1 MKDIHKMKGYNMWIL
16 SAVSSWQF
24 FVYAKPR
31 FMLTRTHW
39 KIEKWDRMAQGFSIG
54 LKMQCRIIS
63 TTVDWYFKW
72 ILIFLLCK
80 EFFHSTHITGDSVAA
95 YLQFLDVAVP
105 KCSRSFPETFSE
117 FFEILLSFSQN
128 FYYPESHNTSQRR
141 FLKTYDRRN
150 RLFYFF

>member
-1 MKDIHKMKGYNMWIL
+1 MYIKWKNTICGFYQQFQVGNL
-16 SAVSSWQF
+16 SSLLN
-24 FVYAKPR
+24 PR

-39 KIEKWDRMAQGFSIG
+39 KIEKWDRMVQGFSIG
-54 LKMQCRIIS
+54 LKMQCGIIS

-72 ILIFLLCK
+72 IIISLLCK
-80 EFFHSTHITGDSVAA
+80 EFFHSTHIPGDSVVV
-95 YLQFLDVAVP
+95 YLQFLEVAVP
-105 KCSRSFPETFSE
+105 KCSRRFPETFSE

>member
-1 MKDIHKMKGYNMWIL
+1 MWIL

-39 KIEKWDRMAQGFSIG
+39 KIEKWDRMVQGFSIG

-128 FYYPESHNTSQRR
+128 FYYPESHSTSQRR